1 MSDTATTTQPIR
13 DFALAVR
20 AALSDLPADDVDD
33 LTDGLE
39 ADLMEQAADF
49 DDADA
54 GAAAPDFELGDP
66 VAYADELRGAA
77 GLPVRGA
84 TPTVRVSARRRL
96 RARAGAARAD
106 AARRIRSSAAGAAV
120 LDFLL
125 VLRPLWWVL
134 RGWVVYAVAEIFV
147 GGAISTVPTDPV
159 RWLVLCAFVIL
170 SVQWGRGRWLPWRWL
185 PRFRTVVSVCA
196 VLALPLVL
204 NLTAH
209 QAANAQA
216 SAYMEYDTYSTQGL
230 LQNGQEVTNLFA
242 YDADGQPLRDVQLFD
257 QDGRALNVVNDP
269 ANANNLPQLDA
280 AGEQDLVVPSL
291 LVPGGS
297 GWNVFPLRLVKSADI
312 DYTYDYVGPADQTDA
327 APASFPFAQVRPLV
341 EAPGEPSPTPSS
353 PTPSSSPTPAP
364 TLLPE
369 PTASAA
375 PVAEQ

>member
-1 MSDTATTTQPIR
+1 MSDTTTTQPIR

-20 AALSDLPADDVDD
+20 AALSDLPADDIDD

-39 ADLMEQAADF
+39 ADLTEQAADV

-54 GAAAPDFELGDP
+54 DAAAPNFELGDP

-77 GLPVRGA
+77 GFSVRGTA
-84 TPTVRVSARRRL
+84 PIVRVPRLRRL
-96 RARAGAARAD
+96 RTRVEGIRSSTAQ
-106 AARRIRSSAAGAAV
+106 RIRSTAAGAAV

-147 GGAISTVPTDPV
+147 GGAISTVPTNPV
-159 RWLVLCAFVIL
+159 RALALAAFVVL

-196 VLALPLVL
+196 VLALPLML

-216 SAYMEYDTYSTQGL
+216 SAYSDDISYSTTGL
-230 LQNGQEVTNLFA
+230 MQNGEQVTNVFA
-242 YDADGQPLRDVQLFD
+242 YDADGQPLTDVQLFD
-257 QDGRALNVVNDP
+257 QDGRALSVVFDP
-269 ANANNLPQLDA
+269 ARTNNLPQFDV
-280 AGEQDLVVPSL
+280 AGGHDLVVPSL

-312 DYTYDYVGPADQTDA
+312 DYTYDYVGQADQTDA
-327 APASFPFAQVRPLV
+327 APAPFPFAQVRPLV
-341 EAPGEPSPTPSS
+341 EAPAPGELS
-353 PTPSSSPTPAP
+353 PTPSSSPAP

-375 PVAEQ
+375 PVAGQ